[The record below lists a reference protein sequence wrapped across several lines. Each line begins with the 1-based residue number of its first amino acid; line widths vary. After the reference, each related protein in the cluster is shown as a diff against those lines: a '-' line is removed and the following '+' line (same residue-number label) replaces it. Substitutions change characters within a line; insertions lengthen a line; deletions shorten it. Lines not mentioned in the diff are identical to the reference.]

1 MTNVTAADRRTVTRL
16 VVWVFAL
23 YALTMAGRV
32 VSGDGETMF
41 QTTRAI
47 VERGQLSIDQRP
59 EAAIGRGGRYF
70 SKYGL
75 GQSVVQAPFVVAGR
89 LISVIAPTQSAPDLP
104 ARFLAGLTNVLV
116 TPVGVGILW
125 MIAKFNGL
133 GSRGATGIAIATAT
147 TTLLWPYSR
156 ADFAEPLQAT
166 ALLAALLAGL
176 ILHQKVV
183 ATRSTA
189 ELESRTIIRWGLAI
203 GTAIGVAFLTKA
215 ASLILAPAI
224 AIPVLVTA
232 WRLRLAGTTRTTIRG
247 LTGAI
252 TLLASVGLPVA
263 GAGAGQA
270 LLNWFRFGNP
280 FEFGYG
286 DEPSTGFTTP
296 LFDGIGYLLW
306 SSGKGLVWF
315 TLPAVVGGFL
325 QVWLVRRRPI
335 VALVA
340 LSVFGT
346 QLWYFSRWW
355 AWHGDWSWGPR
366 YLYVTVPFL
375 MLGWIAPLLAWPKW
389 HWSAKTF
396 TGLVAVSVGGFGLY
410 VNVLGVA
417 IDYGAYYSVVGN
429 QLGRGVDV
437 RDARTVAPFSPLL
450 GHQWL
455 LQASLFEVFG
465 PTHKPPDN
473 PYRYR
478 YPWATAFPERVP
490 EAPERAYGFDLW
502 WAARRGTSRFLDYW
516 ASLSAI
522 WIGVVVVR
530 NLPTLFRTGGHEA
543 AWSPPPTPDVS

>member
-1 MTNVTAADRRTVTRL
+1 MTTVTAADRRTVIRL
-16 VVWVFAL
+16 VLWVFAL

-41 QTTRAI
+41 QTTRAM
-47 VERGQLSIDQRP
+47 VEREQLSIDQRP
-59 EAAIGRGGRYF
+59 EAAVGRGGRYF

-75 GQSVVQAPFVVAGR
+75 GQSVVQAPFVMAGR
-89 LISVIAPTQSAPDLP
+89 LIAVIAPPQSPPDLP
-104 ARFLAGLTNVLV
+104 ARFLVGLTNVLV
-116 TPVGVGILW
+116 TSVGIGILW
-125 MIAKFNGL
+125 MIAKSNGS
-133 GSRGATGIAIATAT
+133 GSRGATGIALATAT

-176 ILHQKVV
+176 ILHEKVLGNR
-183 ATRSTA
+183 TRAGLGPKST
-189 ELESRTIIRWGLAI
+189 TKWGLAV
-203 GTAIGVAFLTKA
+203 GSAISVAFLTKA

-224 AIPVLVTA
+224 VIPVLVTA
-232 WRLRLAGTTRTTIRG
+232 WYLALAGTSTPSRRG

-252 TLLASVGLPVA
+252 ALLASVGLPVA
-263 GAGAGQA
+263 AAGTGQA
-270 LLNWFRFGNP
+270 LLNWHRFGNP

-296 LFDGIGYLLW
+296 LFDGIGLLLW

-315 TLPAVVGGFL
+315 ALPAAVGCFL
-325 QVWLVRRRPI
+325 QVWLVRRKPI
-335 VALVA
+335 IAVVA

-346 QLWYFSRWW
+346 ELWYFSRWW

-375 MLGWIAPLLAWPKW
+375 MLGWIAPLLAWPRW
-389 HWSAKTF
+389 HWTFKTV
-396 TGLVAVSVGGFGLY
+396 TGLVAIAVAGFGFY

-437 RDARTVAPFSPLL
+437 RDARTVPPFSPLL

-465 PTHKPPDN
+465 PSHKPAEN

-478 YPWATAFPERVP
+478 YPWAMAFPELVP

-522 WIGVVVVR
+522 WIGVVVAKH
-530 NLPTLFRTGGHEA
+530 LPTLFRLGDNEPARTV
-543 AWSPPPTPDVS
+543 PTTPKAS

>member
-1 MTNVTAADRRTVTRL
+1 MTNLSAADRRTVLRL
-16 VVWVFAL
+16 VLWVFGL

-41 QTTRAI
+41 QTTRAV

-59 EAAIGRGGRYF
+59 EAAVGRGGRYF

-89 LISVIAPTQSAPDLP
+89 VIAFLAPIQTPPDLP
-104 ARFLAGLTNVLV
+104 ARFLVGLTNVLV
-116 TPVGVGILW
+116 TSIGSGILW
-125 MIAKFNGL
+125 MVVRSSGI
-133 GSRGATGIAIATAT
+133 GSRGSTGITLATAT

-176 ILHQKVV
+176 ILYEKVC
-183 ATRSTA
+183 ANQSAADLTSRS
-189 ELESRTIIRWGLAI
+189 IVKWGCSI
-203 GTAIGVAFLTKA
+203 GFAIGVAFMTKA
-215 ASLILAPAI
+215 ASLILAPAV
-224 AIPVLVTA
+224 AIPVFVTA
-232 WRLRLAGTTRTTIRG
+232 WHLTLAGQSRITRRG
-247 LTGAI
+247 LTRASA
-252 TLLASVGLPVA
+252 LLFSVGLPVA
-263 GAGAGQA
+263 GAGLAQA
-270 LLNWFRFGNP
+270 LLNWYRFGNP

-296 LFDGIGYLLW
+296 IYDGIGYLLW

-315 TLPAVVGGFL
+315 ALPAAIGCFL
-325 QVWLVRRRPI
+325 HLWLVRRRPI
-335 VALVA
+335 IALVC
-340 LSVFGT
+340 LSVFGIE
-346 QLWYFSRWW
+346 LWYFSRWW

-366 YLYVTVPFL
+366 YLYVTIPFL

-389 HWSAKTF
+389 HWSVKTV
-396 TGLVAVSVGGFGLY
+396 TGLVAVTVGGFGLY

-437 RDARTVAPFSPLL
+437 RDARTVPPFSPLR

-455 LQASLFEVFG
+455 LQASLYEVFG
-465 PTHKPPDN
+465 PSHKPADN

-478 YPWATAFPERVP
+478 FPWAMAFPELVP

-516 ASLSAI
+516 SSLTAI
-522 WIGVVVVR
+522 WLGAILVKH
-530 NLPTLFRTGGHEA
+530 LQSLFRGGDHGSA
-543 AWSPPPTPDVS
+543 GLAPPTKQRS